1 MEALKQAIIR
11 YASCHAN
18 FDGLATTP
26 VPGLRMM
33 CAFRPSRPMRSIYKP
48 LVCLVLQGA
57 KQMTIG
63 TEDHQF
69 AAGASVIVG
78 MDAPV
83 TGRVVS
89 ASQTQP
95 YVALA
100 VELDFAVLRDLMAQM
115 PAGASPAPASSTRV
129 WMAES
134 DAATLDCGLRLMRLL
149 DRPDAVPLLH
159 AGIVRELHYWLLSG
173 RHGAALRRLAL
184 PDSHAQR
191 MVAAVQMLR
200 DGFRHTLP
208 VEQLAAAA
216 RMSTSSFHRC
226 FKAMT
231 TLTPVQFQKQ
241 LRLVEARRLMLS
253 EGRAASRA
261 AYEVGYESVSQFT
274 REYARM
280 FGAPPRRDVQ
290 AEVRPLKHGP
300 REESASHGNSAGRRR
315 VGSRLSKASMG
326 DRVLSPPLSRFQ

>member
-18 FDGLATTP
+18 VDGLATTP

-69 AAGASVIVG
+69 VAGDSVIVG

-134 DAATLDCGLRLMRLL
+134 EAATLDCGLRLMRLL

-173 RHGAALRRLAL
+173 RHGTALRRLAL

-226 FKAMT
+226 FKTMT

-253 EGRAASRA
+253 EGHAASRA

-280 FGAPPRRDVQ
+280 FGAPPRRDTR
-290 AEVRPLKHGP
+290 AEALAMNDEPLHEGTSHVKPAGP
-300 REESASHGNSAGRRR
+300 RRVASGPGRT
-315 VGSRLSKASMG
+315 
-326 DRVLSPPLSRFQ
+326 SPSHALLA

>member
-18 FDGLATTP
+18 VDGLATTP

-57 KQMTIG
+57 KQLTLG
-63 TEDHQF
+63 SEDLQF

-78 MDAPV
+78 VDAPV
-83 TGRVVS
+83 TGRVVL
-89 ASQTQP
+89 ASPAQP

-100 VELDFAVLRDLMAQM
+100 IELDFAVLRDLMAQL
-115 PAGASPAPASSTRV
+115 PASALPAAASQGRV

-149 DRPDAVPLLH
+149 DRPEAVPLLH
-159 AGIVRELHYWLLSG
+159 AGMVRELHYWLLSG
-173 RHGAALRRLAL
+173 RHGADLRRLAL

-191 MVAAVQMLR
+191 IAAAVQMLR
-200 DGFRHTLP
+200 EGFMRTLP

-216 RMSTSSFHRC
+216 RMSSSSFHRC
-226 FKAMT
+226 FKQVT
-231 TLTPVQFQKQ
+231 TLTPLQFQKQ

-253 EGRAASRA
+253 QGVAASRA

-280 FGAPPRRDVQ
+280 FGAPPRRDVW
-290 AEVRPLKHGP
+290 AEARLLKDRP
-300 REESASHGNSAGRRR
+300 REESATHGNSAGLQS
-315 VGSRLSKASMG
+315 VASKPGRTSQRPSVHA
-326 DRVLSPPLSRFQ
+326 

>member
-18 FDGLATTP
+18 VDGLATTP

-69 AAGASVIVG
+69 VAGDSVIVG

-173 RHGAALRRLAL
+173 RHGGSLRTLAL

-200 DGFRHTLP
+200 DGFRQTLP

-226 FKAMT
+226 FKTMT

-241 LRLVEARRLMLS
+241 LRLVEARRLMIS
-253 EGRAASRA
+253 EGHATSRA

-280 FGAPPRRDVQ
+280 FGAPPRRDIRSE
-290 AEVRPLKHGP
+290 ALSLNDEPPHEG
-300 REESASHGNSAGRRR
+300 ASHVKSADRRKVASDPGRTLQ
-315 VGSRLSKASMG
+315 GHSFSLPA
-326 DRVLSPPLSRFQ
+326 